1 MQQNKWIIQE
11 PDKEQFNYLL
21 QTLNLPEVI
30 LKILMSRGFND
41 VSSITGFISSDKND
55 LLNPFLLDDMYKAV
69 IRIKQAIENQET
81 ILIYADRDV
90 DGITSLV
97 ILFNTIKTL
106 GGKVYWYIPSN
117 EGYGLSNEIL
127 DKYKALNTTLVITVD
142 CGISS
147 IQEVDYANSLGM
159 QVIVTDHHEVPPT
172 LPNAYAII
180 DPKKT
185 TCTYPNKDL
194 AGCGVSFKL
203 SQGLMLSYGKDFDEI
218 ISVACIEKK
227 ETNYTAYIINIKN
240 NIIVEEKEIITD
252 NFNLIESSL
261 SNYKIVTDNKEL
273 LEKFENIEEFKPEQM
288 PDGLKEKAHF
298 ILKQYSKEQKLKD
311 RRMLAFFEETA
322 DLVALGTIADIVPLL
337 EENRIFVKEGLN
349 ILNKNPEKRYG
360 LSKIISEYI
369 KGNPPQ
375 ISTKTIAWNITPVLN
390 AAGRMAKADVSAEL
404 LLADDK
410 YKANDFFIQLKQLNI
425 ERKQLQ
431 LDNANKFKY
440 FFKQQCNPETD
451 KIFVVSATGISH
463 GVTGIIA
470 SQFVKAYSKP
480 TILMISDGTT
490 AVGACRSIDG
500 FDIVTALEQTKDLLL
515 KYGGHSQAA
524 GFTIDIANIEEF
536 RNRLKKIAE
545 EKISKD
551 MTAKKINI
559 DCELKISNIN
569 RKTYNDLMMLE
580 PFGALNP
587 APVFLIKDVEFTEIN
602 FIGQTEEHLKLKVCQ
617 NGISVTALF
626 WNGAK
631 YRDLMQYKRKFD
643 VLFNIELNR
652 DSVQMIIV
660 DINTI

>member
-1 MQQNKWIIQE
+1 LQQNKWIIQE

-21 QTLNLPEVI
+21 QNLNLPEVI
-30 LKILMSRGFND
+30 LKILMSRGFNT
-41 VSSITGFISSDKND
+41 VSSITDFISSDKKD
-55 LLNPFLLDDMYKAV
+55 LINPFLLDDMYKAV
-69 IRIKQAIENQET
+69 IRIKQAIENKEN

-106 GGKVYWYIPSN
+106 GGNVYWYIPSN

-147 IQEVDYANSLGM
+147 LQEVDYANSLGM
-159 QVIVTDHHEVPPT
+159 QVIVTDHHEVPPV
-172 LPNAYAII
+172 LPAAYAIVN
-180 DPKKT
+180 PKKT
-185 TCTYPNKDL
+185 TCNYPHKNL
-194 AGCGVSFKL
+194 AGCGVSFKV
-203 SQGLMLSYGKDFDEI
+203 SQGLMLTYGKDFDKI
-218 ISVACIEKK
+218 ISFVCIKK
-227 ETNYTAYIINIKN
+227 TENKYTAAVIDIKN
-240 NIIVEEKEIITD
+240 DIVVDQKEFSANTFEDISK
-252 NFNLIESSL
+252 NLST
-261 SNYKIVTDNKEL
+261 YKIVTDDKTL
-273 LEKFENIEEFKPEQM
+273 FENFENVEEFKIENNSLN
-288 PDGLKEKAHF
+288 LKETAEF
-298 ILKQYSKEQKLKD
+298 ILKKYINDQKLKD
-311 RRMLAFFEETA
+311 RRMLAFFDETA

-349 ILNKNPEKRYG
+349 ILNKNYEKRYG
-360 LSKIISEYI
+360 LSKIIDEYI
-369 KGNPPQ
+369 KGHPK

-390 AAGRMAKADVSAEL
+390 AAGRMAKANVSAEL

-431 LDNANKFKY
+431 LDNAHKFQY
-440 FFKQQCNPETD
+440 FFKKQCNPETD
-451 KIFVVSATGISH
+451 KIFVVLAEGISH

-470 SQFVKAYSKP
+470 SQFVKQYSKP
-480 TILMISDGTT
+480 AVLLISDGTT
-490 AVGACRSIDG
+490 AVGACRSVEG
-500 FDIVTALEQTKDLLL
+500 FDIVSALEETKDLLL

-524 GFTIDIANIEEF
+524 GFTIEISKIEEF

-545 EKISKD
+545 EKLSKD
-551 MTAKKINI
+551 MLAKKINI
-559 DCELKISNIN
+559 DCELKLSNIN
-569 RKTYNDLMMLE
+569 RKTYDDLMLLE
-580 PFGALNP
+580 PFGSANP
-587 APVFLIKDVEFTEIN
+587 TPIFLIKDVEFTEIN

-617 NGISVTALF
+617 NGSFVNALF

-631 YRDLMQYKRKFD
+631 YRDLMQYKKKFD

-652 DSVQMIIV
+652 DSVQMVII